1 MAYENYNFVSWSD
14 GTPIS
19 SLRLAQMST
28 NIEQVKDVV
37 DDKASG
43 VIKFN
48 QVNTNT
54 TLTYTNFGVENIL
67 VSLKDDTATGGQDRR
82 VNIDE
87 NRYYKITVN
96 IPSINV
102 ADVGN
107 EDSKFII
114 SLFNSATITA
124 NSNVGKIASW
134 EVTPHTFSY
143 INVAAATGNNAT
155 NLRANMANI
164 SNEAIKTAAYPSK
177 IGAGTYSLVRTTGS
191 ALTNQSFIL
200 TVQRAQGLSNVNL
213 PSWGLIVTT
222 TAPVQ
227 IYVEDAGGI

>member
-19 SLRLAQMST
+19 SLRLSQMST

-43 VIKFN
+43 IIKLN
-48 QVNTNT
+48 QVNTNA
-54 TLTYTNFGVENIL
+54 TLTFTNFGVENAI
-67 VSLKDDTATGGQDRR
+67 VSLKDETSTGGQDRR
-82 VNIDE
+82 VSIGE

-114 SLFNSATITA
+114 SLYNAATIVGNT
-124 NSNVGKIASW
+124 GKIASW

-164 SNEAIKTAAYPSK
+164 SNEAIKLAAYPSK
-177 IGAGTYSLVRTTGS
+177 IGAGVYTIVRTTS
-191 ALTNQSFIL
+191 TAITNQSFIL
-200 TVQRAQGLSNVNL
+200 SVQRAQGLSNVNL
-213 PSWGLIVTT
+213 PSWSLITTVTS
-222 TAPVQ
+222 PIQ